1 MKKQQGHF
9 IILCPNNTELHSVVA
24 YKMLIFARMG
34 AVDYGGFYGECEY
47 CGCDYGRCEYGE
59 CE

>member
-9 IILCPNNTELHSVVA
+9 IILCPNTPELHSAVA

-34 AVDYGGFYGECEY
+34 AVDYGECEY